1 MTEILDLLRG
11 VDPFTQLGGD
21 ELSAL
26 AGRVE
31 VVDLPAGREL
41 FSHGESGDRAYV
53 VLDGELEV
61 RAPGPLGVL
70 VVAVLGRGDLVGETS
85 LIRGTTRN
93 ATVAARSDSRLV
105 AIAPGDL
112 KEAIGRA
119 GSALMETLLDRW
131 EQTRNQV
138 VRGERMVQLGT
149 LAAGIAHELNNPAAA
164 VRRSSQV
171 LGETLQR
178 LAEAM
183 TAMARA
189 VLDPERAEAF
199 AQALEAVVAGDES
212 PAAPSDPLA
221 RANLERQAGEA
232 IARLGIEDAWSLAP
246 DAVDAGLDPGVI
258 ERLGATFGPDV
269 VPAVVELAVA
279 TASARRLAQEIGWA
293 SGHMSEVAQDLGSYS
308 RVGEA
313 PVQDVDLTDG
323 LEKSLSLLTHQLEG
337 IEVVREYAPDLPLV
351 TVAPSELNQ
360 VWTNLIANAA
370 QAVGPG
376 GRIVLRAY
384 PDDGSVVVEV
394 EDDGPGIPEAAL
406 PRVFDAFFTTK
417 PPGSGTGLGLAI
429 SHKIVVVD
437 HRGDLTVE
445 SQPGCTV
452 FRVVIPVT
460 AR

>member
-11 VDPFTQLGGD
+11 VDPFSQLD
-21 ELSAL
+21 EAELSAL
-26 AGRVE
+26 ADRVA

-41 FSHGESGDRAYV
+41 FSHGDAGDRAYV
-53 VLDGELEV
+53 VLSGELEV

-70 VVAVLGRGDLVGETS
+70 VVNVLGPGTLVGETS

-93 ATVAARSDSRLV
+93 ATVAARTDSRLV
-105 AIAPGDL
+105 AIAPEDL
-112 KEAIGRA
+112 KAAIGRA

-131 EQTRNQV
+131 EETRNQV
-138 VRGERMVQLGT
+138 VRGERIVQLGT

-171 LGETLQR
+171 LAETFGR

-183 TAMARA
+183 KTMAHA
-189 VLDPERAEAF
+189 VLDPEKAQAF
-199 AQALEAVVAGDES
+199 AQAMDAVISADS
-212 PAAPSDPLA
+212 APSAHVDPLE

-246 DAVDAGLDPGVI
+246 DAVDAGLDPSVI
-258 ERLGATFGPDV
+258 EQLGATFGPDV
-269 VPAVVELAVA
+269 LPAVVELAVA

-293 SGHMSEVAQDLGSYS
+293 AGHMSKVAQDLGSYS

-323 LEKSLSLLTHQLEG
+323 LEKSLSLLNHQLEG

-351 TVAPSELNQ
+351 TAAPSELNQ

-384 PDDGSVVVEV
+384 PKDDCVVVEV
-394 EDDGPGIPEAAL
+394 EDNGPGIPEAEQ
-406 PRVFDAFFTTK
+406 PRVFDAFYTTK

-437 HRGDLTVE
+437 HKGELTVE
-445 SQPGCTV
+445 SGPGRTV
-452 FRVVIPVT
+452 FRAVIPVT
-460 AR
+460 PR